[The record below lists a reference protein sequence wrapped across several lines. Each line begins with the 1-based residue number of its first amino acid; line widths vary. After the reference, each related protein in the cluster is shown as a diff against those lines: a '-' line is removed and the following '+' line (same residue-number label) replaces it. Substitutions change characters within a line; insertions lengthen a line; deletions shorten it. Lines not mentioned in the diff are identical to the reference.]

1 MELKPCPFCG
11 SKAKETIRDTIK
23 CSNDDC
29 PMSQYI
35 LHKFFW
41 NTRDDSALRDM
52 DSQLKEKE
60 VTIQNFRNLIE
71 IKEAQMSRLKAE
83 REVDMRVAWDGA
95 VAECVKAMFAY
106 HADGWDTVRDRN
118 GEPEQEEF
126 DIIGYCQS
134 FLTENDGGESFAAF
148 LSRKDKGEQI

>member
-11 SKAKETIRDTIK
+11 AKARVPISNTVT
-23 CSNDDC
+23 CSNTNC
-29 PMSQYI
+29 PLCGVIMHDT
-35 LHKFFW
+35 LW
-41 NTRDDSALRDM
+41 NTRDDSALREM

-148 LSRKDKGEQI
+148 LSRKEKGE